1 MALTLENEHFI
12 VTYKTKDGHEEVKSL
27 ERVQAGQ
34 TYTVGFLRTGKQ
46 VSICVFEIKILI
58 YS

>member
-46 VSICVFEIKILI
+46 ASICVFKIKV
-58 YS
+58 